1 MSEVLA
7 QLEKKGTTF
16 QETVLWTNP
25 NPTSTSGFEGRDVS
39 LNDNISN
46 YAYIKFLTNYNA
58 WVTSKV
64 IEIIIKADEFSNY
77 IDGNGMYTTGFFIQ
91 GSDGTQYWRYL
102 TYVSDTSVHFTNT
115 INRTSGAIT
124 NANVIPYQ
132 IIGLK

>member
-25 NPTSTSGFEGRDVS
+25 NPTSTSGFAGANVS
-39 LNDNISN
+39 LDDNISN

-58 WVTSKV
+58 WNTSKV
-64 IEIIIKADEFSNY
+64 IEVCIKADEFTNY
-77 IDGNGMYTTGFFIQ
+77 IDGNGMYTPGFFIQ

-102 TYVSDTSVHFTNT
+102 TYVSDTVVHFSSA
-115 INRTSGAIT
+115 INRASGAIT

-132 IIGLK
+132 IIGIK